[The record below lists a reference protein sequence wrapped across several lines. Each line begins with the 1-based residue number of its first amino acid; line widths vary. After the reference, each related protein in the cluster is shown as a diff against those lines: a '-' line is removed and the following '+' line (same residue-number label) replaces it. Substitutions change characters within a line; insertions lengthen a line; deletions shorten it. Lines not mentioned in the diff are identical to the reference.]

1 MFSIFSSITH
11 TTSVSNEH
19 FQILIKQIKTD
30 KNPKKRH
37 TVFLYLG
44 NESYMRD
51 LPDSALDTIRDRF
64 LLLNEQRLYYTKSL
78 RLCALIEPLHFLI
91 RTEKQLSSGMA
102 SASKAVWHTSKR
114 VPPSE
119 LIHCSRH
126 SLRPQ
131 HTVNEMLHVSLQGS
145 MSKCPYQECLICCS
159 CLVVQL
165 EPEKHID
172 RKSVV

>member
-1 MFSIFSSITH
+1 MNIF
-11 TTSVSNEH
+11 
-19 FQILIKQIKTD
+19 KTE
-30 KNPKKRH
+30 KTPKKRH

-102 SASKAVWHTSKR
+102 SAPKAAWHTDKR
-114 VPPSE
+114 VPRAHP
-119 LIHCSRH
+119 
-126 SLRPQ
+126 
-131 HTVNEMLHVSLQGS
+131 LQS
-145 MSKCPYQECLICCS
+145 AQSAPTTYSK
-159 CLVVQL
+159 
-165 EPEKHID
+165 
-172 RKSVV
+172 